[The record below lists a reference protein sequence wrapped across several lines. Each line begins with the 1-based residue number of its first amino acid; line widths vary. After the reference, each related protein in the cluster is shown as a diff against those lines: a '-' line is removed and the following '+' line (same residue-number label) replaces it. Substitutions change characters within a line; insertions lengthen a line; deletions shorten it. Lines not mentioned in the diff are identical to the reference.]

1 MKKAKKVLLLV
12 LCAALLVGAS
22 VAGTVAYLTDK
33 DNEVTNTFTIG
44 DIEITLKEYDVD
56 PQSGLKKSPLAEVDK
71 LEKLE
76 LVPGREIQKH
86 PFVTV
91 VANSEPCYLFVK
103 VVNGL
108 EAYEDKTADGN
119 TIAAQLDANGWES
132 LTGVAN
138 VYYYETVIPTSND
151 AQVKPLFTSV
161 KIAKNADAVSG
172 WADIAT
178 NGNIVINAYAIQS
191 EGFADAAAAWTG
203 LGIS

>member
-1 MKKAKKVLLLV
+1 MKKAKKILALLL
-12 LCAALLVGAS
+12 CAVLLVGAS

-33 DNEVTNTFTIG
+33 DNQVTNTFTIG
-44 DIEITLKEYDVD
+44 NIEITLKEYAVD
-56 PQSGLKKSPLAEVDK
+56 PQSGLKDTSSEVDK
-71 LEKLE
+71 LENLE

-119 TIAAQLDANGWES
+119 TIAAQLDANGWEP

-138 VYYYETVIPTSND
+138 VYYYETVIPTSTD

-161 KIAKNADAVSG
+161 KIDKNADAVNG

-191 EGFADAAAAWTG
+191 EGFADAAAAWAG